1 MEMGDVVWLCLVHE
15 CAADGERK
23 PPPVPAEA
31 MAERIRDDGELAEF
45 PALAL
50 LDEIIALR
58 AERDALLAKV
68 RELEARPM
76 VVTDGVG
83 FTVGEG
89 GRVHIA
95 RQTVTGGVGFKL

>member
-1 MEMGDVVWLCLVHE
+1 MDMDDVVWLCTVDELNV
-15 CAADGERK
+15 DGDRRA
-23 PPPVPAEA
+23 PPVPVEA
-31 MAERIRDDGELAEF
+31 MARRIRDDGDLAEL

-50 LDEIIALR
+50 LDEIAALR